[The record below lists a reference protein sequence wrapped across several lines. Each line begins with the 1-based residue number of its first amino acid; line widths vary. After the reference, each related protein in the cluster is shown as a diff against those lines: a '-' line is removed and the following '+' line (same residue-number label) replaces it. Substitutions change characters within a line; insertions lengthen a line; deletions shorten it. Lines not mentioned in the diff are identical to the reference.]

1 MAVTL
6 AETTPETVV
15 ETLAGT
21 PLLRHL
27 TAYLTTTADA
37 ITREHLSITEI
48 PAPPF
53 HEAARAAF
61 VADRLRDSGLS
72 SVWQDTEGNVY
83 GWLPGTEK
91 TLACAPIVLAAHL
104 DTVFPP
110 GTNVNVRV
118 QGTRLCAPGIA
129 DNACGVAG
137 LLALARAFVTQS
149 VQFSGPVCFVGTVG
163 EEGSGNLRGARAV
176 VEQFP
181 HMRSFIALDGP
192 GSEQIT
198 CRAIGSRRFC
208 VTFHGPGGHSWA
220 DFGTANPVHALG
232 EFISRVRRL
241 PLRQGATCTVA
252 VVSGGSAINAIP
264 TIAQGEVDCRAH
276 RMADLD
282 ALEHALQLA
291 AVEAQQSE
299 IQNATRQR
307 RLSVAVQ
314 RLGERPAGETPP
326 ASPLVQ
332 CAIAATRAC
341 GQRPVLDSGS
351 TDANVPMALGIPAI
365 AIGAGGEYGGC
376 HTLEE
381 WYDPVGRP
389 QALVRAAL
397 LVLALD
403 QLMVELP
410 EPESRPLAAL
420 RAVSSLPTPE

>member
-1 MAVTL
+1 MSVTL
-6 AETTPETVV
+6 AGDTPETVV
-15 ETLAGT
+15 EALSET
-21 PLLRHL
+21 PLMRRL
-27 TAYLTTTADA
+27 TAYLTATADA
-37 ITREHLSITEI
+37 ITREHLAITEI

-72 SVWQDTEGNVY
+72 SVWQDAEGNVY
-83 GWLPGTEK
+83 GWLPGTG
-91 TLACAPIVLAAHL
+91 TTPDCAPIVLAAHL

-110 GTNVNVRV
+110 GTDVNVRV
-118 QGTRLCAPGIA
+118 RGTRLCAPGIA

-137 LLALARAFVTQS
+137 LLALVRAFVGQS

-163 EEGSGNLRGARAV
+163 EEGNGNLRGARAV

-181 HMRSFIALDGP
+181 RMRSFIALDGP
-192 GSEQIT
+192 GLEHIT

-241 PLRQGATCTVA
+241 PLRRGATCTVA
-252 VVSGGSAINAIP
+252 IVGGGSAINAIP
-264 TIAQGEVDCRAH
+264 TMAQGEVDCRAH

-299 IQNATRQR
+299 MQSATRQR

-314 RLGERPAGETPP
+314 QLGERPAGETPP

-403 QLMVELP
+403 HLVA
-410 EPESRPLAAL
+410 ESPAAARPPAAL
-420 RAVSSLPTPE
+420 HAVSSLPIPE

>member
-15 ETLAGT
+15 EALAGT
-21 PLLRHL
+21 PLLRRL

-37 ITREHLSITEI
+37 ITREHLAITEI

-72 SVWQDTEGNVY
+72 SVWHDAEGNVY
-83 GWLPGTEK
+83 GWLPGTG
-91 TLACAPIVLAAHL
+91 TTPACAPIVLAAHL

-110 GTNVNVRV
+110 GTDVNVRV
-118 QGTRLCAPGIA
+118 RGTRLCAPGIA

-176 VEQFP
+176 VKQLP

-192 GSEQIT
+192 GLEHIT
-198 CRAIGSRRFC
+198 CRTIGSRRFC

-220 DFGTANPVHALG
+220 DFGTVNPVHALG
-232 EFISRVRRL
+232 DFISRVRRL
-241 PLRQGATCTVA
+241 PLRRGATCTVA
-252 VVSGGSAINAIP
+252 IAGGGNAINAIP
-264 TIAQGEVDCRAH
+264 TEAQAEVDCRAH

-314 RLGERPAGETPP
+314 RLGERPAGETP
-326 ASPLVQ
+326 STSLLVQ

>member
-1 MAVTL
+1 MSVTL
-6 AETTPETVV
+6 AGDTPETVV
-15 ETLAGT
+15 EALSGT
-21 PLLRHL
+21 PLMRRL

-37 ITREHLSITEI
+37 ITREHLAVTEI

-61 VADRLRDSGLS
+61 VADRMRDSGLS
-72 SVWQDTEGNVY
+72 SVWQDAEGNVY

-91 TLACAPIVLAAHL
+91 TLARAPIVLAAHL

-110 GTNVNVRV
+110 GTDVNVRV
-118 QGTRLCAPGIA
+118 HGTRLCAPGIA

-163 EEGSGNLRGARAV
+163 EEGNGNLRGARAV

-192 GSEQIT
+192 GLEHIT
-198 CRAIGSRRFC
+198 CRAIGSRRFS

-220 DFGTANPVHALG
+220 DFGTVNPVHALG

-241 PLRQGATCTVA
+241 PLRRGATCTVA
-252 VVSGGSAINAIP
+252 IASGGSAINAIP
-264 TIAQGEVDCRAH
+264 AMAQGEVDCRAH

-291 AVEAQQSE
+291 AVEAQQAE
-299 IQNATRQR
+299 MQGATRQR

-314 RLGERPAGETPP
+314 RVGERPAGETPS
-326 ASPLVQ
+326 ASTLVR
-332 CAIAATRAC
+332 CAVAATRAC
-341 GQRPVLDSGS
+341 GRRPVLDSGS

-389 QALVRAAL
+389 HGLVRAAL

-403 QLMVELP
+403 QLVAASP
-410 EPESRPLAAL
+410 EVARPLAAL
-420 RAVSSLPTPE
+420 HAVSSLPMPE